1 MEDLR
6 ADLCLHSLFMS
17 SVEAIL
23 FELLDLEDEG
33 RTMFRNMDKYL
44 QIDTA
49 LRTRRLEIL
58 VIHL

>member
-23 FELLDLEDEG
+23 LNCLTPKMKAEWCFE
-33 RTMFRNMDKYL
+33 TWINIYKS
-44 QIDTA
+44 
-49 LRTRRLEIL
+49 TRR
-58 VIHL
+58 